1 MTKIPSRSDSLTVAL
16 AFLLAAVMP
25 QTWRAEVYRKTDDK
39 FRSEL
44 LHEAADKLDGQALER
59 DRGIVRYYT
68 DLLRVMADD
77 RQSWEAS

>member
-1 MTKIPSRSDSLTVAL
+1 MSRIPSRTESLATAL

-25 QTWRAEVYRKTDDK
+25 QAMRAEVYRKTGDK
-39 FRSEL
+39 VRAQV
-44 LHEAADKLDGQALER
+44 LHKAADKLDGQALKH
-59 DRGIVRYYT
+59 DRGVVRYYT